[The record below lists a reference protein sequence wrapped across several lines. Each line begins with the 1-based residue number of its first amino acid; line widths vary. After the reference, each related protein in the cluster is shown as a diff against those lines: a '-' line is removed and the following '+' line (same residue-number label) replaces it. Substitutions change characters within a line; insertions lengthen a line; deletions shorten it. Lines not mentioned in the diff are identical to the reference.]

1 MLEELVTT
9 PLTME
14 PTYARISGSFWICKG
29 KEKLHMKKNLNAEH
43 QIRGHRCHERLW
55 ESAKLAPN
63 MNSNPTFIN
72 IYQLMFTKQIGPA
85 VLRSKST
92 QFPWVSTTWISETF
106 LPPLCCHPPSGRS
119 CWKAASARRSIRS
132 RRSWCKKHHW
142 LRFPVIHSSPS
153 SYPRLPRKP
162 LRWLQNHHRCQ
173 AG

>member
-1 MLEELVTT
+1 
-9 PLTME
+9 
-14 PTYARISGSFWICKG
+14 
-29 KEKLHMKKNLNAEH
+29 
-43 QIRGHRCHERLW
+43 
-55 ESAKLAPN
+55 
-63 MNSNPTFIN
+63 
-72 IYQLMFTKQIGPA
+72 
-85 VLRSKST
+85 
-92 QFPWVSTTWISETF
+92 
-106 LPPLCCHPPSGRS
+106 LCCHPPSGRS